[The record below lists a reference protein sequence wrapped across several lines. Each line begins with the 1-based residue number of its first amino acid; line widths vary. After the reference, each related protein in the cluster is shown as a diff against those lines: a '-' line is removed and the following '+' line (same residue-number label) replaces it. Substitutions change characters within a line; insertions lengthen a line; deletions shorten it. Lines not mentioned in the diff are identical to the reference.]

1 MNIKFKKLSNSIVK
15 CKKCSRLINF
25 SKKICKNRRKQN
37 IHEVYWGKP
46 VTGFGNSNS
55 KLMIVGLAPAAH
67 GGTRT
72 GRAFTGDKSGDFL
85 FKCLFLAKISNQS
98 TSTNITDGLKPD
110 GTNPSID
117 SLPVTQV
124 SYNDAIEFCKW
135 ADVNLPTY
143 NQYWELVSSDDRLI
157 VSDNI
162 YPISSV
168 ESVNIIGNVWDIT
181 EPINSDQI
189 RLAGGSLFC
198 SIDTCHGTQEDR
210 ELFVDKET
218 GNIHIGFS
226 ILTE

>member
-1 MNIKFKKLSNSIVK
+1 MKKLY
-15 CKKCSRLINF
+15 L
-25 SKKICKNRRKQN
+25 
-37 IHEVYWGKP
+37 
-46 VTGFGNSNS
+46 
-55 KLMIVGLAPAAH
+55 
-67 GGTRT
+67 
-72 GRAFTGDKSGDFL
+72 FL
-85 FKCLFLAKISNQS
+85 FVILVSCSSQKDLSLKTVSVKEFKNFVNATGYV
-98 TSTNITDGLKPD
+98 TSAEEYGWSFVQQNVYDYIVVDGANWLKPD

-124 SYNDAIEFCKW
+124 SYNDAIEYCKW

-143 NQYWELVSSDDRLI
+143 DQYWQLVSSDDRLI

-181 EPINSDQI
+181 EPINSNQI

>member
-1 MNIKFKKLSNSIVK
+1 MKKLY
-15 CKKCSRLINF
+15 L
-25 SKKICKNRRKQN
+25 
-37 IHEVYWGKP
+37 
-46 VTGFGNSNS
+46 
-55 KLMIVGLAPAAH
+55 
-67 GGTRT
+67 
-72 GRAFTGDKSGDFL
+72 FL
-85 FKCLFLAKISNQS
+85 FVILVSCSSQKDLSLKTVSVKEFKDFVNATGYV
-98 TSTNITDGLKPD
+98 TSAEEYGWSFVQQNVYDYIVVDGANWLKPD

-124 SYNDAIEFCKW
+124 SYNDAIEYCKW
-135 ADVNLPTY
+135 AGVSLPTY
-143 NQYWELVSSDDRLI
+143 DQYWQLVSSDDRLI

-181 EPINSDQI
+181 EPINSNQI

>member
-1 MNIKFKKLSNSIVK
+1 MKKL
-15 CKKCSRLINF
+15 
-25 SKKICKNRRKQN
+25 
-37 IHEVYWGKP
+37 
-46 VTGFGNSNS
+46 
-55 KLMIVGLAPAAH
+55 
-67 GGTRT
+67 
-72 GRAFTGDKSGDFL
+72 
-85 FKCLFLAKISNQS
+85 CLFLFVILVSCSSQKDLSLKTVSVKEFKNFVNATGYV
-98 TSTNITDGLKPD
+98 TSAEEYGWSFVQQNVYDYIVVDGANWLKPD

-124 SYNDAIEFCKW
+124 SYNDAIEYCKW
-135 ADVNLPTY
+135 AGVSLPTY
-143 NQYWELVSSDDRLI
+143 DQYWQLVSSDDRLI

-181 EPINSDQI
+181 EPINSNQI

-198 SIDTCHGTQEDR
+198 SIDTCYGTQEDR

>member
-1 MNIKFKKLSNSIVK
+1 MKKLY
-15 CKKCSRLINF
+15 L
-25 SKKICKNRRKQN
+25 
-37 IHEVYWGKP
+37 
-46 VTGFGNSNS
+46 
-55 KLMIVGLAPAAH
+55 
-67 GGTRT
+67 
-72 GRAFTGDKSGDFL
+72 FL
-85 FKCLFLAKISNQS
+85 FVILVSCSSQKDLSLKTVSVKEFKNFVNATGYV
-98 TSTNITDGLKPD
+98 TSAEEYGWSFVQQNVYDYIVVDGANWLKPD

-124 SYNDAIEFCKW
+124 SYNDAIEYCKW
-135 ADVNLPTY
+135 AGVSLPTY
-143 NQYWELVSSDDRLI
+143 DQYWQLVSSDDRLI
-157 VSDNI
+157 VSDNM

-181 EPINSDQI
+181 EPINSDQV

-210 ELFVDKET
+210 ELYVDKET

>member
-1 MNIKFKKLSNSIVK
+1 MKKLY
-15 CKKCSRLINF
+15 L
-25 SKKICKNRRKQN
+25 
-37 IHEVYWGKP
+37 
-46 VTGFGNSNS
+46 
-55 KLMIVGLAPAAH
+55 
-67 GGTRT
+67 
-72 GRAFTGDKSGDFL
+72 FL
-85 FKCLFLAKISNQS
+85 FVILVSCSSQKDLSLKTVSVKEFKNFVNATGYV
-98 TSTNITDGLKPD
+98 TSAEEYGWSFVQQNVYDYIVVDGANWLKPD

-124 SYNDAIEFCKW
+124 SYNDAIEYCKW
-135 ADVNLPTY
+135 AGVSLPTY
-143 NQYWELVSSDDRLI
+143 DQYWQLVSFDDRLI

-181 EPINSDQI
+181 EPINSNQI

>member
-1 MNIKFKKLSNSIVK
+1 M
-15 CKKCSRLINF
+15 
-25 SKKICKNRRKQN
+25 
-37 IHEVYWGKP
+37 
-46 VTGFGNSNS
+46 
-55 KLMIVGLAPAAH
+55 
-67 GGTRT
+67 
-72 GRAFTGDKSGDFL
+72 
-85 FKCLFLAKISNQS
+85 
-98 TSTNITDGLKPD
+98 
-110 GTNPSID
+110 
-117 SLPVTQV
+117 
-124 SYNDAIEFCKW
+124 
-135 ADVNLPTY
+135 
-143 NQYWELVSSDDRLI
+143 VSSDDRLI